1 MKILAIDLGRRR
13 VGLAVSDIEERYA
26 LPLRVIER
34 RDDAQLWRDLA
45 TVMDEEAIER
55 AVVGEPRRLDGSVG
69 DAALA
74 SRDFARLF
82 GERFGVPVELVDEA
96 LTSREAERRLGA
108 DRNRRAA
115 AKARGRLDAVAAQVL
130 LEDYLSRGGTA

>member
-13 VGLAVSDIEERYA
+13 VGLAVSDMEERYA

>member
-13 VGLAVSDIEERYA
+13 VGLAVSDLEERYA

-34 RDDAQLWRDLA
+34 RDDAQLWRELA
-45 TVMDEEAIER
+45 RVMDEEAIER

-74 SRDFARLF
+74 SRDFALRF

-96 LTSREAERRLGA
+96 LTSKEAERRLGA
-108 DRNRRAA
+108 DRSRRAA
-115 AKARGRLDAVAAQVL
+115 DKARGRLDAVAAQVL
-130 LEDYLSRGGTA
+130 LEDYLSRGGAA